1 MKETEIKGIILF
13 DGVCNFCDHTV
24 NFIIKRDTEER
35 FLFASL
41 QSEAGQN
48 LLKKFHL
55 STEHFDSFIYVKSEK
70 YYIKSTAALHIAK
83 DLRKWW
89 QLLYVLVIIPRPI
102 RDRCYDWIAKNRYK
116 WFGKK
121 QECTIPTPEIRK
133 RFLN

>member
-1 MKETEIKGIILF
+1 MKKTKGKAIILF
-13 DGVCNFCDHTV
+13 DGVCNFCDQTV
-24 NFIIKRDTEER
+24 NFLINHDTDEN

-41 QSEAGQN
+41 QSNAGQD
-48 LLKKFHL
+48 LLKKFNL
-55 STEHFDSFIYVKSEK
+55 PTEHFDSFIYVKGEK
-70 YYIKSTAALHIAK
+70 YFTKSTAALHIAK

-89 QLLYVLVIIPRPI
+89 QLLYILILIPGPI

-121 QECTIPTPEIRK
+121 QECAIPTPEIRK

>member
-1 MKETEIKGIILF
+1 MKNTVGKAIILF
-13 DGVCNFCDHTV
+13 DGVCNFCDGTV
-24 NFIIKRDTEER
+24 NFLIKHDTKER

-41 QSEAGQN
+41 QSDAGQH
-48 LLKKFHL
+48 LLKKL
-55 STEHFDSFIYVKSEK
+55 NLPTEHFDSFIYVKDEK
-70 YYIKSTAALHIAK
+70 YYTKSTAALHIAK

-89 QLLYVLVIIPRPI
+89 QLVYILVLIPKPI

-121 QECTIPTPEIRK
+121 QECAIPTPEIRK